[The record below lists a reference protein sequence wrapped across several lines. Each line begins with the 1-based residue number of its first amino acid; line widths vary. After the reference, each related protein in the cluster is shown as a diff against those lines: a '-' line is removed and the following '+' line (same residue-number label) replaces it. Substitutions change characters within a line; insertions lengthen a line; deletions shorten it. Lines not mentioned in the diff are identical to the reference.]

1 MKTSMRALLT
11 AAAILIL
18 SLTTATIVRPQARSA
33 IQDRFASVGGVRLH
47 YLVAGKAMG

>member
-1 MKTSMRALLT
+1 MKNSMRALLT

-18 SLTTATIVRPQARSA
+18 TLSTATIVRPQARSA